1 MRNLANFRR
10 RRPSEIKRTKV
21 QLPETNCARTRE
33 SLSAQ
38 LDGELPELEVD
49 RLETHLLICP
59 ECSTWAEQVR
69 DVTGWLREA
78 PLEEPAGR
86 FALPR
91 LRRSWRV
98 SSAVAVASAAAVVA
112 TMFVAP
118 AQRPSSQQ
126 SGFQVT
132 GFVGATGQHYT
143 ISRFSRLEDG
153 MFVPVTT
160 ARVGFKHV

>member
-1 MRNLANFRR
+1 
-10 RRPSEIKRTKV
+10 V
-21 QLPETNCARTRE
+21 QLPETNCARARE

-38 LDGELPELEVD
+38 LDGELPELELD

-59 ECSTWAEQVR
+59 ECSQWADQVR
-69 DVTGWLREA
+69 DVTAWLREA
-78 PLEEPAGR
+78 PLEEPAQR

-118 AQRPSSQQ
+118 
-126 SGFQVT
+126 GQVT
-132 GFVGATGQHYT
+132 GYVGATGQHFT
-143 ISRFSRLEDG
+143 ISRFTRLEDG
-153 MFVPVTT
+153 MFVPVST
-160 ARVGFKHV
+160 ARAGFKHV